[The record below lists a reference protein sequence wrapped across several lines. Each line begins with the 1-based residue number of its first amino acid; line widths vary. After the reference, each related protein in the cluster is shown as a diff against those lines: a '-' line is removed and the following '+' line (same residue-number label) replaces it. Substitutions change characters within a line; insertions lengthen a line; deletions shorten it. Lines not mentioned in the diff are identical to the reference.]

1 MARFQEKRSHS
12 AFRGL
17 QLSVC
22 IFLVIFVLFFFGI
35 SHLSEDTVRRQ
46 KETLENAL
54 NRSITYC
61 YAVEGTYPES
71 LDYLKKNYGIT
82 YNEDLFFVDYRIS
95 GANIFPD
102 VTIIER
108 SGSHASTEK
117 SEAYH

>member
-1 MARFQEKRSHS
+1 MARFQEKRSPS
-12 AFRGL
+12 VFRGL

-22 IFLVIFVLFFFGI
+22 MFVLIFALFFFGI

-54 NRSITYC
+54 NRSITY
-61 YAVEGTYPES
+61 
-71 LDYLKKNYGIT
+71 
-82 YNEDLFFVDYRIS
+82 NEDLFFVDYRIS

-108 SGSHASTEK
+108 SGAHASTET
-117 SEAYH
+117 SETHH

>member
-1 MARFQEKRSHS
+1 MARFQKKQSS
-12 AFRGL
+12 PVFRGL
-17 QLSVC
+17 LLSVYLFLL
-22 IFLVIFVLFFFGI
+22 IFFLFFSGI

-46 KETLENAL
+46 KETLENTL

-61 YAVEGTYPES
+61 YAVEGAYPQS
-71 LDYLKKNYGIT
+71 LDYLKTNYGIT

-108 SGSHASTEK
+108 SGAYASTET
-117 SEAYH
+117 SETYH